1 MTVLYDKLLFTIIY
15 FRHKRPNL
23 TSNSTLTFE
32 FQIILSQDLSS
43 VPVEAMK
50 VSDGKLLIYCDE
62 KKKLTKYAAKNC
74 HQQIFFCTF
83 KKEVL
88 QE

>member
-1 MTVLYDKLLFTIIY
+1 M
-15 FRHKRPNL
+15 

-43 VPVEAMK
+43 VPVKALIMK
-50 VSDGKLLIYCDE
+50 VSDGKLLISCDE
-62 KKKLTKYAAKNC
+62 KKNWQNMLQK
-74 HQQIFFCTF
+74 QQIFFALF
-83 KKEVL
+83 KKEVF